1 MPSYANI
8 HRSSHSWMLNHVWCL
23 APGPG
28 PHSSCQLPRVM
39 ARLARQVDVSAIQ
52 IYHDQVPWRAG
63 HFLARWE
70 RKFNDQIRG
79 CLVGVIPTCFLSYF
93 IQVFFPGKNMTKW
106 VGSMGTQVI
115 QVIDP
120 MQKTMPTQGGRPAT
134 SRRAAPWLSGYW
146 WLLRQLWGYFLL
158 SFWPNEWEQKWE
170 YRPYMTILDI
180 FCWGSLESKVHID
193 ALL

>member
-1 MPSYANI
+1 MLSPRARAPFFMPAAQ
-8 HRSSHSWMLNHVWCL
+8 SHGSLGSPGGCECHPDLSWPGAMACGSFSCKMRKEVQWSDKGMLS
-23 APGPG
+23 G
-28 PHSSCQLPRVM
+28 
-39 ARLARQVDVSAIQ
+39 
-52 IYHDQVPWRAG
+52 G
-63 HFLARWE
+63 HP
-70 RKFNDQIRG
+70 NM
-79 CLVGVIPTCFLSYF
+79 FLSYF

-180 FCWGSLESKVHID
+180 F
-193 ALL
+193 LLGELGI